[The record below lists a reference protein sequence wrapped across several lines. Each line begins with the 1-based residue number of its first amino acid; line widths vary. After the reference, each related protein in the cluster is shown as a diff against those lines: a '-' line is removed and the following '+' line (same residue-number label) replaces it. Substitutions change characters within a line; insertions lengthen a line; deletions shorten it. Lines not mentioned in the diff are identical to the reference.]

1 MNALAH
7 FRKLLLAID
16 LSPLSETLIRRV
28 QQFCADEMDHL
39 YVVHVLTHGLHDV
52 DVKAEGNIDDPHAQ
66 RLQDHK
72 ALRIREL
79 LHKANLQIPT
89 DRIFLVHGEP
99 ASEIKKMANKIAA
112 DLVIVGSHVK
122 ENDWMQLPGA
132 TTNCVIQGISSDVMA
147 VKV

>member
-1 MNALAH
+1 MAH

-16 LSPLSETLIRRV
+16 LSPLSESLLRRV
-28 QQFCADEMDHL
+28 QQVCGDEMDHL

-52 DVKAEGNIDDPHAQ
+52 DVRAEGNHDNPHAQ
-66 RLQDHK
+66 RMQDHK

-79 LHKANLQIPT
+79 LHKANLQIPS

-99 ASEIKKMANKIAA
+99 ASEIKKMANKIQA